1 MVMCMYQ
8 VIYTSKSPLYSTFNM
23 KGVCH
28 VVLCSSFNAS
38 FYVVLSYFFIRLPP
52 SPSPITPPVRYTDSL
67 SLSDL
72 EGSSI
77 EDINTQVV
85 SIHNHTSSYHI
96 LPRTHQ
102 PVLSS

>member
-1 MVMCMYQ
+1 MVTCTYQ
-8 VIYTSKSPLYSTFNM
+8 VIYTPNM

-28 VVLCSSFNAS
+28 VLQCSSFNPS
-38 FYVVLSYFFIRLPP
+38 FYGVLSYFFIRLPP
-52 SPSPITPPVRYTDSL
+52 SPSPITPPVQYTDSL
-67 SLSDL
+67 SLSDI

-85 SIHNHTSSYHI
+85 SIHTHTKSYHI
-96 LPRTHQ
+96 LPCTHQ